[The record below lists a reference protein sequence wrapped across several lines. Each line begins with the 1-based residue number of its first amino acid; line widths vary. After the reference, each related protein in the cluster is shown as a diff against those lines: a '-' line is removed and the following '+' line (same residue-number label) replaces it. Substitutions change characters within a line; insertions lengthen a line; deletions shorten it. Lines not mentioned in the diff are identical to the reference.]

1 MLVLSRKKFESIMI
15 GEDIEISVVE
25 IAPGQ
30 VRLGIKA
37 PRDVEIHRKEIFEAI
52 REESRRSLQTSR
64 NVELMKDQ
72 LKGLFKDFSK

>member
-52 REESRRSLQTSR
+52 REESRKSLQTSR